1 MAGIPRR
8 VNEEDLKRVFSKFG
22 AILDVKVIRDLVTKN
37 SRGFAYVLFERVGDA
52 TKAIESLDNAKVFN
66 DWALKVERAKR
77 SRPYEAMRDDPQ
89 FEME

>member
-37 SRGFAYVLFERVGDA
+37 SRGFAYVLFERVVDA
-52 TKAIESLDNAKVFN
+52 TEAIKALDNAKVFN

-77 SRPYEAMRDDPQ
+77 SRPYESMRDDPQ